1 MAFWD
6 NKQVTVINRSMDPKT
21 EKETYYVTL
30 IKRADLV
37 RTQQKNV
44 SAKGTDSADAATL
57 YVGFSNMP
65 KPYVT
70 PEEWKRLPEDRK
82 KDCMTF
88 SPTED
93 IFILGNCTGAT
104 FPDRNVYQWA
114 REHYSDVYRVTRCN
128 IYEDVLAHYE
138 VGGA

>member
-30 IKRADLV
+30 IERADLV

-44 SAKGTDSADAATL
+44 SAKGTDSADTATL
-57 YVGFSNMP
+57 YVSFGNMP

-70 PEEWKRLPEDRK
+70 PEEWKE
-82 KDCMTF
+82 F
-88 SPTED
+88 
-93 IFILGNCTGAT
+93 
-104 FPDRNVYQWA
+104 V
-114 REHYSDVYRVTRCN
+114 
-128 IYEDVLAHYE
+128 
-138 VGGA
+138 

>member
-30 IKRADLV
+30 IESADLV
-37 RTQQKNV
+37 RAQQKNV

-57 YVGFSNMP
+57 YVSFGNMP
-65 KPYVT
+65 K
-70 PEEWKRLPEDRK
+70 PEEWKRLTEEGK
-82 KDCMTF
+82 KGHMTF

-104 FPDRNVYQWA
+104 FPDRDVYQWA
-114 REHYSDVYRVTRCN
+114 REHYSDVYRVARCN

>member
-44 SAKGTDSADAATL
+44 SAKGTDSADTATL
-57 YVGFSNMP
+57 YVSFGILP

-70 PEEWKRLPEDRK
+70 PEEWKRLPEEKK

-88 SPTED
+88 SPAED
-93 IFILGNCTGAT
+93 FFILGNCTGAIL
-104 FPDRNVYQWA
+104 PDKDVYQWA
-114 REHYSDVYRVTRCN
+114 KEHYSDVYRVTRCN

>member
-30 IKRADLV
+30 IERADLV
-37 RTQQKNV
+37 RAQQKNV

-57 YVGFSNMP
+57 YVSFGNMP
-65 KPYVT
+65 KLYVT
-70 PEEWKRLPEDRK
+70 PEEWKRLPEEKK

-88 SPTED
+88 SPAED
-93 IFILGNCTGAT
+93 FFILGNCTGAIL
-104 FPDRNVYQWA
+104 PDKDVYQWA
-114 REHYSDVYRVTRCN
+114 KEHYSDVYRVTRCN